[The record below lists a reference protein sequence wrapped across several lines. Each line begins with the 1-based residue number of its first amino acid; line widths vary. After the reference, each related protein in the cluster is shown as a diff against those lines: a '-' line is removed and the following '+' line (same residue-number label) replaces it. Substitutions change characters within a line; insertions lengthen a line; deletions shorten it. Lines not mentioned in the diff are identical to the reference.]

1 MTLRQIQYA
10 VEVDRLGSLSNAAK
24 SLFISQSTLSFAI
37 KDLERELGMTLFER
51 SRSGM
56 RTTEGGLLFLKKA
69 RDALNAFA
77 ELENISA
84 SPRDEVAVLRVAA
97 VQSGLFPL
105 VFQRLTDELERLGT
119 RFRLQCKMCET
130 GEVVDRIASGECE
143 LGFVYATD
151 RQEQTW
157 RQDFSLIGL
166 EAQRVCSLEICAI
179 LSEDDPLAARS
190 NIALSEL
197 AGYTFIFSGDD
208 GLTGF
213 SNLAD
218 YSAQNF
224 SLTAHP
230 RYVDAQDS
238 LLLNALL
245 RKPGRFSIGH
255 RSTLPLYS
263 GGLAYVPLRDRQLA
277 HFLMLRVKG
286 RPMSLYAERLSEL
299 IGKAAADLPIQ

>member
-24 SLFISQSTLSFAI
+24 SLFISQSTLSFAV

-56 RTTEGGLLFLKKA
+56 RTTEGGLLFLQKA
-69 RDALNAFA
+69 RDALSAFA
-77 ELENISA
+77 ELESLSSSSRHEA
-84 SPRDEVAVLRVAA
+84 AVLRVAT
-97 VQSGLFPL
+97 VQSGLFPQ
-105 VFQRLTDELERLGT
+105 VFQNLTSELERLGAQ
-119 RFRLQCKMCET
+119 FRLKCKMCET
-130 GEVVDRIASGECE
+130 GEAVDHIASGEYE

-151 RQEQTW
+151 RQEQAW

-166 EAQRVCSLEICAI
+166 EAQRVCSLEICTI
-179 LSEDDPLAARS
+179 LSIDDPLAARDS
-190 NIALSEL
+190 IALSEL

-230 RYVDAQDS
+230 RYVDVQDS

-263 GGLAYVPLRDRQLA
+263 AGLAYVPLRDRQLA

-286 RPMSLYAERLSEL
+286 RPISQHAEQLVSL
-299 IGKAAADLPIQ
+299 IDKAVDDLQLQ